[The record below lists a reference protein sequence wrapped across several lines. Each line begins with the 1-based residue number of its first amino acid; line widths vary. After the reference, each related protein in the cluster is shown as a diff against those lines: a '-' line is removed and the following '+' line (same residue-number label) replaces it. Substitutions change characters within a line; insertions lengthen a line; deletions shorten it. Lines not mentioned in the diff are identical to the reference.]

1 MQSVSK
7 TESAGFS
14 IVELLVVIAVIAILA
29 AAAIPGVANIVRNA
43 NSSRDQRNAQS
54 LAQMSSA
61 VRAAGH
67 PGWPSKHEAIAAL
80 VTGVDVTNAADQ
92 NIVFQ
97 FHVDTITP
105 ENQAQASAYLSSD
118 GASLIYV
125 PAGGQPTN

>member
-1 MQSVSK
+1 M
-7 TESAGFS
+7 
-14 IVELLVVIAVIAILA
+14 VELLVVIAVIAILA
-29 AAAIPGVANIVRNA
+29 AVAIPGVANIVRNA

-61 VRAAGH
+61 ARAAGH
-67 PGWPSKHEAIAAL
+67 PGWPTKQEAIAAL
-80 VTGVDVTNAADQ
+80 VAGVEVTNQADHS
-92 NIVFQ
+92 IVFQ

-105 ENQAQASAYLSSD
+105 ENQTQASVFLSSD